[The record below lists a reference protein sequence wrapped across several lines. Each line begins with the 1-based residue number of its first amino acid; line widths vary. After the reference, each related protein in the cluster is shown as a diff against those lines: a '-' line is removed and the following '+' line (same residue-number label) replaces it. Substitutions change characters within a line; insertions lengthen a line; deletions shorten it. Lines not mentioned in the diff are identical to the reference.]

1 MFQSI
6 NSAHFLK
13 GLNYYMTILG
23 KPTSLKFHIQEVY
36 RKTKMYE
43 KTGNINYPETLVS
56 MGA

>member
-1 MFQSI
+1 
-6 NSAHFLK
+6 
-13 GLNYYMTILG
+13 MTILG

-43 KTGNINYPETLVS
+43 KTGNINYPEMLVS